1 MGEGR
6 KAITRCGASL
16 SGLLLL
22 VSGVSLAEPVVI
34 HDSGRTRSLVPF
46 LSGVAAANT
55 RPLSHPSRPTSKAQF
70 DIYRYL
76 PVRTPELSPGKVVRR
91 PMEHG
96 PTTPLFLIGSDRFS
110 QQWLEAHRDRLL
122 ALGATGLLIQADTV
136 EDLQAIA
143 RRGQGLMITPV
154 SGSDLAHHLGI
165 RHYPVLISRE
175 GIEQ

>member
-6 KAITRCGASL
+6 KALTRCGASL

-22 VSGVSLAEPVVI
+22 VSGVLSAEPVVI
-34 HDSGRTRSLVPF
+34 LDSGQTRSLPPY
-46 LSGVAAANT
+46 LSGFTANT
-55 RPLSHPSRPTSKAQF
+55 RSLDHPPRPASKAQF
-70 DIYRYL
+70 DIHRYL

-110 QQWLEAHRDRLL
+110 QQWLTTHRDRLL
-122 ALGATGLLIQADTV
+122 ALGATGLLVQAETI